1 MFVGIMKNEH
11 TWHLRDWS
19 FSLLQKQQIKIII
32 LIILACRMFC
42 ETNRLLLFERMRLR
56 TLHTIFHKYG
66 ASMRA
71 ASSMFDVKSD

>member
-1 MFVGIMKNEH
+1 MFVGTMKNEH

-42 ETNRLLLFERMRLR
+42 ETNRLL
-56 TLHTIFHKYG
+56 
-66 ASMRA
+66 
-71 ASSMFDVKSD
+71 